1 MVTVTKQYPK
11 LLAFLQ
17 LFYPDLYSE
26 LSLRSEK
33 ADIVEANL
41 ICSNNTHSYQAIIYS
56 EDVAREGEMFE
67 IYTGKDSIAPYSWDW
82 RWVFSVTILFNGSN
96 ILIKT
101 VEVEVRRNWNSDS
114 KFPFN
119 TLNIPYRKKKFFIAN
134 NCEYISINSLFT
146 RCLLT
151 KEKDI
156 LESPIEENKNKY
168 VKAGEKFYKVDIAK
182 CKEYIGK

>member
-1 MVTVTKQYPK
+1 MINKIKKFNKK
-11 LLAFLQ
+11 LWVENDKRGKEFAI
-17 LFYPDLYSE
+17 
-26 LSLRSEK
+26 SLLK
-33 ADIVEANL
+33 NIY
-41 ICSNNTHSYQAIIYS
+41 NNIKII
-56 EDVAREGEMFE
+56 EGEKYGVDLK
-67 IYTGKDSIAPYSWDW
+67 I
-82 RWVFSVTILFNGSN
+82 FNGSN